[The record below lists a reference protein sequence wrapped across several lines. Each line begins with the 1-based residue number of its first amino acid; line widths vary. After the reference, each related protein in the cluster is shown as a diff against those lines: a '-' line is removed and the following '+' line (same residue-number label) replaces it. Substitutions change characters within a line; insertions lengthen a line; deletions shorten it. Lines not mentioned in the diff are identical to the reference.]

1 MCIKSCFDWEL
12 VPKYIREKIKNS
24 VLCLIFLSALIISH
38 SVIANAQAVFVEEEK
53 FEYKISWLGITA
65 GYGSIESSMMADEGG
80 RRIIHIKARGD
91 SVGMLSIICKI
102 RDRMESYI
110 DMEKQYS
117 LKCIKDFR
125 EGFYKKKETT
135 RFDQE
140 KHKAYVNEKTIDIL
154 PEAKDPFA
162 CLYYIRAQKLVVGE
176 ALILN
181 AYDNRKNH
189 RLRVSVLKKETIKI
203 GKNTYETILIEPVL
217 EGLNLE
223 GVLEVKDRKIK
234 VWLTDDE
241 RRIPVKVKMK
251 ITFGSIV
258 VELVNPE

>member
-1 MCIKSCFDWEL
+1 MCIKNCL
-12 VPKYIREKIKNS
+12 IIKNLVS
-24 VLCLIFLSALIISH
+24 CIIFLSALIITH
-38 SVIANAQAVFVEEEK
+38 SVIGNAQTVFVEGEK
-53 FEYKISWLGITA
+53 FEYKISWLKIKA
-65 GYGSIESSMMADEGG
+65 GSGSLELSEILDIEG
-80 RRIIHIKARGD
+80 REVMHIKARGD
-91 SVGMLSIICKI
+91 SAGLVSVICKI

-110 DMEKQYS
+110 DKEKQYS

-140 KHKAYVNEKTIDIL
+140 KHQAYVNKKTIEIL

-176 ALILN
+176 TLILN

-189 RLRVSVLKKETIKI
+189 RLRVSVLKKETIKV
-203 GKNTYETILIEPVL
+203 GKKSYETILIEPKL
-217 EGLNLE
+217 EKLDLE
-223 GVLEVKDRKIK
+223 GVLEVGDRRIK
-234 VWLTDDE
+234 VWLTDDD
-241 RRIPVKVKMK
+241 RKIPVKVQMK

-258 VELVNPE
+258 VELVNSE

>member
-1 MCIKSCFDWEL
+1 L
-12 VPKYIREKIKNS
+12 KIKNS
-24 VLCLIFLSALIISH
+24 VLCIIFLSTLIISR
-38 SVIANAQAVFVEEEK
+38 SVIAHAQAVFVEGEK
-53 FEYKISWLGITA
+53 LEYKISWLGITA
-65 GYGSIESSMMADEGG
+65 GYGSIESSMTADEDG
-80 RRIIHIKARGD
+80 RRIIHVKARGD
-91 SVGMLSIICKI
+91 SVGLVSVICKI

-140 KHKAYVNEKTIDIL
+140 KHVAYVNKKTIEIL

-162 CLYYIRAQKLVVGE
+162 CLYYIRAKKLVVGE
-176 ALILN
+176 TLTLN

-189 RLRVSVLKKETIKI
+189 KLRVSVLKKETIKI
-203 GKNTYETILIEPVL
+203 GEKTYKTILMEPVL
-217 EGLNLE
+217 EGMNLE
-223 GVLEVKDRKIK
+223 GVLEVEGRKIR

-241 RRIPVKVKMK
+241 IRIPVKVQLK
-251 ITFGSIV
+251 ITFGSIII
-258 VELVNPE
+258 ELVNSK

>member
-1 MCIKSCFDWEL
+1 MCIKVSCLKF
-12 VPKYIREKIKNS
+12 
-24 VLCLIFLSALIISH
+24 LCIIFLSMLILAY
-38 SVIANAQAVFVEEEK
+38 SVIADAQVVFAEAEK

-65 GYGSIESSMMADEGG
+65 GYGSIESSVITAEDGTEVV
-80 RRIIHIKARGD
+80 RIKARGD
-91 SVGMLSIICKI
+91 STGMLSVICKI

-117 LKCIKDFR
+117 LKCVKDFK

-140 KHKAYVNEKTIDIL
+140 KHEAYVNEKTIEIL
-154 PEAKDPFA
+154 PEVKDPFA
-162 CLYYIRAQKLVVGE
+162 CLYYIRAQKLVVGQT
-176 ALILN
+176 LSLN

-189 RLRVSVLKKETIKI
+189 RLRVIVLKKETIKI
-203 GKNTYETILIEPVL
+203 GKNTYKTILIEPVL
-217 EGLNLE
+217 EGLSLE
-223 GVLEVKDRKIK
+223 GVLEVEGRKIK

-241 RRIPVKVKMK
+241 RKIPVKVQMK

-258 VELVNPE
+258 VELVKPE

>member
-1 MCIKSCFDWEL
+1 MCIKSCFDWKL
-12 VPKYIREKIKNS
+12 ATKYIREKIKNS
-24 VLCLIFLSALIISH
+24 ILCIIFLSALIITH
-38 SVIANAQAVFVEEEK
+38 SVIAHAQAVFVKGEK

-65 GYGSIESSMMADEGG
+65 GYGSVASSVIADEDG

-91 SVGMLSIICKI
+91 SVGMLSLICKI

-125 EGFYKKKETT
+125 EGFYKKKEIT
-135 RFDQE
+135 RFDQK
-140 KHKAYVNEKTIDIL
+140 KHVAYVNKKTIEIL

-162 CLYYIRAQKLVVGE
+162 CLYYIRAQELVVGQTVMF
-176 ALILN
+176 N
-181 AYDNRKNH
+181 AYDNRKNY
-189 RLRVSVLKKETIKI
+189 RLRVSVLKKETIKV

-223 GVLEVKDRKIK
+223 GVLEVKGRKIE
-234 VWLTDDE
+234 VWLTNDE
-241 RRIPVKVKMK
+241 RRIPVKVQMK

-258 VELVNPE
+258 AELVNSE

>member
-1 MCIKSCFDWEL
+1 M
-12 VPKYIREKIKNS
+12 P
-24 VLCLIFLSALIISH
+24 
-38 SVIANAQAVFVEEEK
+38 SVIGNAQPVFVEGEK

-65 GYGSIESSMMADEGG
+65 GYGSIESSMMAGEDG

-91 SVGMLSIICKI
+91 SVGLVSVICKI

-110 DMEKQYS
+110 DKEKQYS
-117 LKCIKDFR
+117 LKCIKDFK
-125 EGFYKKKETT
+125 EGFYKKNETT

-140 KHKAYVNEKTIDIL
+140 KHVAYVNKKTIEIL

-162 CLYYIRAQKLVVGE
+162 CLYYIRTQKLVVGDT
-176 ALILN
+176 LSLN

-203 GKNTYETILIEPVL
+203 GENTYETILIEPVL
-217 EGLNLE
+217 EGLSLE
-223 GVLEVKDRKIK
+223 GVLEVEGRKIK

-241 RRIPVKVKMK
+241 RRIPVKVQMK

-258 VELVNPE
+258 VELVKPELP

>member
-1 MCIKSCFDWEL
+1 M
-12 VPKYIREKIKNS
+12 KISNS
-24 VLCLIFLSALIISH
+24 VLCIIFLSALIISH
-38 SVIANAQAVFVEEEK
+38 SILAHAQAVFVEGEK
-53 FEYKISWLGITA
+53 FEYKISWLKIKA
-65 GYGSIESSMMADEGG
+65 GNGSLELSEILDIDG
-80 RRIIHIKARGD
+80 RKVLHIKARGD
-91 SVGMLSIICKI
+91 SVGMLSLICKI

-140 KHKAYVNEKTIDIL
+140 KHVAYVNKKTIDIL

-176 ALILN
+176 TLILN

-203 GKNTYETILIEPVL
+203 GKKSYETILIEPVL
-217 EGLNLE
+217 EELNLE
-223 GVLEVKDRKIK
+223 GVLEVEGRKIK
-234 VWLTDDE
+234 VWLTDDK
-241 RRIPVKVKMK
+241 RKIPVKIRIK
-251 ITFGSIV
+251 ISFGSIV
-258 VELVNPE
+258 VELVNSE

>member
-1 MCIKSCFDWEL
+1 MKFFYCKFLCI
-12 VPKYIREKIKNS
+12 
-24 VLCLIFLSALIISH
+24 IFLSALIVSH
-38 SVIANAQAVFVEEEK
+38 SVIANAQAGFVEEEK
-53 FEYKISWLGITA
+53 FKYKISWLGITA
-65 GYGSIESSMMADEGG
+65 GYGSIESSMMADEDG

-91 SVGMLSIICKI
+91 SVGMLSLICKI

-140 KHKAYVNEKTIDIL
+140 KHVAYVNKKTIEIL

-162 CLYYIRAQKLVVGE
+162 CLYYIRAQKLVAGE
-176 ALILN
+176 TVMFN
-181 AYDNRKNH
+181 AYDNRKNY
-189 RLRVSVLKKETIKI
+189 RLKVNVLKKETINI
-203 GKNTYETILIEPVL
+203 GKNTYKTILIEPVL

-223 GVLEVKDRKIK
+223 GVLEVGDRKIR

-241 RRIPVKVKMK
+241 RKIPVKVQME

-258 VELVNPE
+258 VELVNSE

>member
-1 MCIKSCFDWEL
+1 MCIKPCYKF
-12 VPKYIREKIKNS
+12 
-24 VLCLIFLSALIISH
+24 LCIIFLYILIISY
-38 SVIANAQAVFVEEEK
+38 SVSANARVVLVEEEK
-53 FEYKISWLGITA
+53 FEYKISWISITA
-65 GYGSIESSMMADEGG
+65 GYGSIESSIIADEDG
-80 RRIIHIKARGD
+80 RGVILIKARGD
-91 SVGMLSIICKI
+91 SVGMLSVICKI

-110 DMEKQYS
+110 DKEKQYS

-140 KHKAYVNEKTIDIL
+140 KHVAHVNKKTIEIL

-162 CLYYIRAQKLVVGE
+162 CLYYIRAQKLVVGQT
-176 ALILN
+176 LSFN

-189 RLRVSVLKKETIKI
+189 KLRVVVLKKETIKV
-203 GKNTYETILIEPVL
+203 GKKSYETILIEPVL
-217 EGLNLE
+217 EGMNLE
-223 GVLEVKDRKIK
+223 GVLEVEGRKIR

-241 RRIPVKVKMK
+241 RKIPVKVQMK

-258 VELVNPE
+258 VELVNSELPVIPK

>member
-1 MCIKSCFDWEL
+1 MKIFYCKFLCI
-12 VPKYIREKIKNS
+12 
-24 VLCLIFLSALIISH
+24 IFLSALIITH
-38 SVIANAQAVFVEEEK
+38 SVIANAQAGFVEGEK
-53 FEYKISWLGITA
+53 FDYKISWLGITA
-65 GYGSIESSMMADEGG
+65 GYGSIESSMMVGEDG
-80 RRIIHIKARGD
+80 RKIIHIKARGD
-91 SVGMLSIICKI
+91 SVGMLSLICKI

-110 DMEKQYS
+110 DKEKQYS

-140 KHKAYVNEKTIDIL
+140 KHVAYVNKKTIEIL

-176 ALILN
+176 TLILN

-203 GKNTYETILIEPVL
+203 GKKSYKTILISPVL

-223 GVLEVKDRKIK
+223 GVLEVGDRKIR

-241 RRIPVKVKMK
+241 RKIPVKVQMK

-258 VELVNPE
+258 VELVNSELP

>member
-1 MCIKSCFDWEL
+1 L
-12 VPKYIREKIKNS
+12 KIKNS
-24 VLCLIFLSALIISH
+24 VLCIIFLSTLIISR
-38 SVIANAQAVFVEEEK
+38 SVIAHAQPVFVEGEK
-53 FEYKISWLGITA
+53 LEYKISWLGITA
-65 GYGSIESSMMADEGG
+65 GYGSIESSMAEDEDG

-91 SVGMLSIICKI
+91 SVGMLSLVCKI

-110 DMEKQYS
+110 DKEKQYS
-117 LKCIKDFR
+117 LKCIKDFK

-140 KHKAYVNEKTIDIL
+140 KHVAHVNKKTIEIL

-176 ALILN
+176 TLILN

-189 RLRVSVLKKETIKI
+189 RLTVNVLKKETIKI
-203 GKNTYETILIEPVL
+203 GENTYKTILIEPVL
-217 EGLNLE
+217 EGLDLE
-223 GVLEVKDRKIK
+223 GVLETGDRKVR

-241 RRIPVKVKMK
+241 RKIPVKVQMK

-258 VELVNPE
+258 IELVNSE